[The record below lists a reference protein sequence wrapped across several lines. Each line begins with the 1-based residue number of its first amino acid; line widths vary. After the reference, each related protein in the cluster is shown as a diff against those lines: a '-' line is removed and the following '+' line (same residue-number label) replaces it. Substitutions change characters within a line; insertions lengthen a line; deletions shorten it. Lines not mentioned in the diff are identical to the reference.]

1 MKPSKSIGYNK
12 ISPKLGKTGIF
23 ADDLKIGIL
32 SPIYKSGNKIECDIY
47 RPISVLPVTAKV
59 FEKAVYLHSWVVK
72 FTTFGTTWLISHLKN
87 QKQISWKK
95 ALAILDQYVRTICP
109 ENTKLSRSFGQR
121 LGLCLGSTKKAININ
136 IN

>member
-59 FEKAVYLHSWVVK
+59 FEKAVYLHS
-72 FTTFGTTWLISHLKN
+72 
-87 QKQISWKK
+87 
-95 ALAILDQYVRTICP
+95 
-109 ENTKLSRSFGQR
+109 
-121 LGLCLGSTKKAININ
+121 
-136 IN
+136 